1 MRFPLPAIR
10 CTLRPAHLL
19 WRQLVVRLSSQH
31 TTAISTPLHSRCLLF
46 LSGSLHR
53 CTFSEDSTRD
63 IHKRQ
68 RRGSVS
74 SLPGCGPKRS
84 PLARIW
90 PHQVPLQLAAGPHAP
105 NDEQLIRVCEPG
117 LTRLAT
123 CGPTETFCNLIR
135 RMGDNFRDARV
146 CFDGQRLDGSER
158 ILSCIDP
165 DIGGFPLVD
174 LFLEQTGGGGNS
186 PEVKR
191 LKADVKRLKADVKRL
206 EVEME
211 LLKGA
216 RSTAF
221 AAAAVPGAGPSE
233 ISAAFATAST
243 AVVSAAA
250 AAPSSTAVISAA
262 SSSTTPGS
270 ASAIVDA
277 AGAACCKYINNSF
290 HIHRGRATTW
300 ADVYGA
306 AAGVKQMTDAFF
318 HSLQYPRM
326 WRGCA
331 APKVALLLHGPPGT
345 GKDSAA
351 RATVNHAHELSE
363 VCGRKFTIFT
373 PTGTDIRTGADARAL
388 FSAARE
394 NAPSIIF
401 FNECQKAF
409 GGDSQRVQELKTEI
423 EKLQNMR
430 PCQVLLLCASN
441 KADDIDSAIK
451 SRFDL
456 AEIELPLPDEAAR
469 RAILETELRDN
480 QTSLSES
487 DWATILQSTGSK
499 SGRHLQQLC
508 AQAAT
513 TVILEVTDDASEPR
527 AIKFADFE
535 EALMVVG
542 GGSRAGPSGSTSA
555 AASQQAPPAPGAL
568 VVASAAAAPPAGGLD
583 HAKRVA
589 ACRRLF
595 TRVTGSPR
603 RFRHEVYAYIAQH
616 ERDAW
621 ETVGTAD
628 QRAKAVKDPAT
639 LKLGS
644 RPAGVIVSAWADA
657 MAGAFPEFE
666 FENIRGEGAGLP
678 RGHSTTELAFKA
690 V

>member
-53 CTFSEDSTRD
+53 CTFSEDRHLSGDSTRD

-206 EVEME
+206 KVEME

-250 AAPSSTAVISAA
+250 AAAAAAPSSTAVVSAA
-262 SSSTTPGS
+262 SSSTTSGS
-270 ASAIVDA
+270 ASASASASTAASAMRDA
-277 AGAACCKYINNSF
+277 LMATSTTDFYMYKGQAVTWDDVHGAEMA
-290 HIHRGRATTW
+290 RRAVGLNRQDTMKSP
-300 ADVYGA
+300 AEIRK
-306 AAGVKQMTDAFF
+306 AAGV
-318 HSLQYPRM
+318 
-326 WRGCA
+326 
-331 APKVALLLHGPPGT
+331 
-345 GKDSAA
+345 
-351 RATVNHAHELSE
+351 
-363 VCGRKFTIFT
+363 
-373 PTGTDIRTGADARAL
+373 GADGRVRTPDSSQKSTPRKRAG
-388 FSAARE
+388 SPGQA
-394 NAPSIIF
+394 
-401 FNECQKAF
+401 K
-409 GGDSQRVQELKTEI
+409 KEI
-423 EKLQNMR
+423 EQQKVTIQQKLEIQALREELAKLKIYANTATNEGTNGGNANNNNNVGSTNGGGGNGKLSSGGAGMATNSNEEFAR
-430 PCQVLLLCASN
+430 DRRVTTKGAQEKTLQVV
-441 KADDIDSAIK
+441 
-451 SRFDL
+451 
-456 AEIELPLPDEAAR
+456 
-469 RAILETELRDN
+469 
-480 QTSLSES
+480 
-487 DWATILQSTGSK
+487 G
-499 SGRHLQQLC
+499 
-508 AQAAT
+508 
-513 TVILEVTDDASEPR
+513 DDA
-527 AIKFADFE
+527 
-535 EALMVVG
+535 G
-542 GGSRAGPSGSTSA
+542 GKRRSSRAEP
-555 AASQQAPPAPGAL
+555 
-568 VVASAAAAPPAGGLD
+568 
-583 HAKRVA
+583 
-589 ACRRLF
+589 F
-595 TRVTGSPR
+595 
-603 RFRHEVYAYIAQH
+603 
-616 ERDAW
+616 
-621 ETVGTAD
+621 
-628 QRAKAVKDPAT
+628 
-639 LKLGS
+639 
-644 RPAGVIVSAWADA
+644 
-657 MAGAFPEFE
+657 
-666 FENIRGEGAGLP
+666 
-678 RGHSTTELAFKA
+678 
-690 V
+690 